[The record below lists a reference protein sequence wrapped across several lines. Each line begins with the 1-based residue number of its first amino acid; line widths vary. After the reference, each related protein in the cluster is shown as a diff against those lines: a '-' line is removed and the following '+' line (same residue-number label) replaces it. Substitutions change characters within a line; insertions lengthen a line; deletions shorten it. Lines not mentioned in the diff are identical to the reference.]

1 MAKFARDYATLYQ
14 QEYPYPPVR
23 LFTTHVD
30 TFQINYY
37 VPSEVEVEAAVRR
50 LCPHKSGGHTH
61 LRVEHFKALLREAY
75 PVEGVTPPPTWK
87 VDADHGHSSIYVE
100 HRGYSAGIGVD
111 HPGIDPQVKH
121 RHPGDWTSVDAMEG
135 CEFHHQ

>member
-50 LCPHKSGGHTH
+50 LCPHKSGGRTH

-75 PVEGVTPPPTWK
+75 PVEGVTPPQ
-87 VDADHGHSSIYVE
+87 
-100 HRGYSAGIGVD
+100 
-111 HPGIDPQVKH
+111 PGRWMQIMDIVQYMWSTGDIPQEL
-121 RHPGDWTSVDAMEG
+121 GWTTLVLIPK
-135 CEFHHQ
+135 